1 MQAYTYEK
9 SHRVTTD
16 ITYIQQ
22 ETGAKKWKDKIPKAL
37 FRGRDSNEG
46 RLTLAMWNRS
56 EPLLDAGITRQESKY
71 LRRSFDPR
79 NVLKLFTGYGPWIP
93 VKATISDQSI
103 KQNGVQ
109 KLILFH
115 YRKWVTGNIIF

>member
-56 EPLLDAGITRQESKY
+56 EPLLDAGITSQGSKY
-71 LRRSFDPR
+71 YHGPCDPINGSESF
-79 NVLKLFTGYGPWIP
+79 
-93 VKATISDQSI
+93 
-103 KQNGVQ
+103 
-109 KLILFH
+109 
-115 YRKWVTGNIIF
+115 

>member
-56 EPLLDAGITRQESKY
+56 EPLLDAGITSQESKY
-71 LRRSFDPR
+71 HHGPFDPR
-79 NVLKLFTGYGPWIP
+79 NGSESF
-93 VKATISDQSI
+93 
-103 KQNGVQ
+103 
-109 KLILFH
+109 
-115 YRKWVTGNIIF
+115 